1 MMGVQV
7 RGYVGDLDYR
17 SLNKDQEHWIDP
29 RRAELRGILQEEL
42 KTQSGA
48 EEDRGRRT
56 SMILRGGQ
64 PAS

>member
-1 MMGVQV
+1 MGVQV

-17 SLNKDQEHWIDP
+17 SLNEDQEHWIDP
-29 RRAELRGILQEEL
+29 WRAELRGILQEEL
-42 KTQSGA
+42 KTQSRA
-48 EEDRGRRT
+48 EGDRGRRT